1 MLKNCIFLY
10 NSLKILLFLCIVS
23 GGEDRIMTVSDYNGD
38 TKFEVKFMIL
48 DSYFYYFYL
57 K

>member
-1 MLKNCIFLY
+1 MLKKLY
-10 NSLKILLFLCIVS
+10 FYFMLKKIVS

-48 DSYFYYFYL
+48 DNISYFFSS